1 MTDQFF
7 NCYGTLTLGEKYLNI
22 AQPFTDITIDVF
34 SELPFTVKNNI
45 LKEIKWELVEAG
57 KNVISRDENDD
68 RVFFLGSGSAQ
79 VVNYSELGR
88 MVGFATLVFGDCF
101 GELSAIDGKP
111 RSASVVTKTECL
123 IGILKGT
130 KFMHAVTKCDKTALK
145 IMQRLANVIRIGDT
159 RIENLSLMSAEQKIC
174 ALLLTNLRSNLKG
187 KHKLGI
193 DPLPTQNEIAAHTGV
208 TQNTVAR
215 IFTQLYK
222 IKVIARNGNAM
233 YVLNLNYLENVLLS
247 RRLR

>member
-1 MTDQFF
+1 
-7 NCYGTLTLGEKYLNI
+7 LNI
-22 AQPFTDITIDVF
+22 TQPFTDIVIDVF
-34 SELPFTVKNNI
+34 STLPTAVKNQL
-45 LKEIKWELVEAG
+45 LKEIKWKLVEAG
-57 KNVISRDENDD
+57 TKVISRDENDD
-68 RVFFLGSGSAQ
+68 KVFFIGSGSAQ

-88 MVGFATLVFGDCF
+88 MVGFATLMHGDCF
-101 GELSAIDGKP
+101 GELSAIDGRP

-123 IGILKGT
+123 IGTLVGR
-130 KFMHAVTKCDKTALK
+130 KFVLAVTKCDRTALK
-145 IMQRLANVIRIGDT
+145 IMQRLANVIRMGDT

-174 ALLLTNLRSNLKG
+174 ALLLTNLKGNLKG
-187 KHKLGI
+187 KYKLGI

-222 IKVIARNGNAM
+222 IKVIARNGNSIF
-233 YVLNLNYLENVLLS
+233 VLNLNYLENVLLS